1 MEIYIYI
8 VELPQNLMDSSGVT
22 IMTRFRNR
30 GTIFKIEWKEATK
43 IKLWCDGENRDTTL
57 R

>member
-1 MEIYIYI
+1 
-8 VELPQNLMDSSGVT
+8 MDSSGVT